1 MWESEAMTL
10 LMVALGGALGS
21 VARYGV
27 AYSTSRWVGNPVPY
41 ATALV
46 NLAGCAVAG
55 MLLGLTAGSRLTLT
69 FEQRAFL
76 FSGILG
82 GLTTFS
88 GFGMDTLVLLQEGRG
103 ATAALNVAGQV
114 TLGIG
119 LLLVCYTLARR

>member
-1 MWESEAMTL
+1 MTL

-27 AYSTSRWVGNPVPY
+27 AYSTSRWAGNPVPY

-55 MLLGLTAGSRLTLT
+55 VLLGLIAGSRLTLS
-69 FEQRAFL
+69 FEGRALL

-103 ATAALNVAGQV
+103 GTAALNVAGQV
-114 TLGIG
+114 IAGIG